1 MKEEDLGGGSL
12 GYINDKSCV
21 VCSNIPSSILYT
33 LFIPTTTTTTTALY
47 KWIND
52 NDDDEHSQKNN
63 LNACNKR

>member
-12 GYINDKSCV
+12 GYIYDKSCD

-33 LFIPTTTTTTTALY
+33 LFIPTTTTTTALY